1 MNINKKIQPVI
12 TAALVLLAFIGGWSV
27 VMGRSWGNLLI
38 LVAWIGYLVFDRI
51 IDRQEQKES
60 PFHTPLL
67 NSLMLLLAIYGGVL
81 YLGAYFWGAF
91 LLIGALLVFSLEKRL
106 TEGKEALAESFK
118 KNLKNLMIPVFGFL
132 SALVVGMIIM
142 VATGYNPIESYAALF
157 YGGLVKNWSVSVLN
171 ATPLIFTGLSIAFAF
186 QAGLFNIGAEGQYFI
201 GAMVATYLGL
211 YLNLPPIFT
220 ILIVIIVAGSFAAAW
235 NFVPALL
242 KVKTGAHEVITTM
255 MLAHTAKYLSPIFI
269 RAFGGNPSTSNHAYV
284 TDQILD
290 NSFLPKFKTFLPETN
305 YRLHIGILIAIA
317 FAILVY
323 YLLYK
328 TRIGF
333 EIRAVGQNPNA
344 ARAQGISIGKNI
356 FRALLFSGFLAGMSG
371 VVQVLGLDHKLFLN
385 LSGGYGWNGISV
397 ALLASNNPIGVI
409 FTALL
414 WGVLDAGGQYM
425 IRVTDTPN
433 SIVEIIK
440 GIVLF
445 LIVARYIYAYLGNR
459 MKRRRKKKNE
469 ALASMGGN
477 A

>member
-1 MNINKKIQPVI
+1 MAERQIYRPLA
-12 TAALVLLAFIGGWSV
+12 AALLAVMAFLGGWAV
-27 VMGRSWGNLLI
+27 VTGHIWGN
-38 LVAWIGYLVFDRI
+38 GI
-51 IDRQEQKES
+51 IAAATVVHLALSYVEGKRGGTA
-60 PFHTPLL
+60 FHTPLL
-67 NSLMLLLAIYGGVL
+67 TTIMVLLAIYGLVL
-81 YLGAYFWGAF
+81 YLGSYFWGAF
-91 LLIGALLVFSLEKRL
+91 LLIAAVGAYIVEKGLTDGRQELKESLKGSLR
-106 TEGKEALAESFK
+106 
-118 KNLKNLMIPVFGFL
+118 NLMIPFFGLIF
-132 SALVVGMIIM
+132 ALILGMVIMII
-142 VATGYNPIESYAALF
+142 TGYDPIESYGALF
-157 YGGLVKNWSVSVLN
+157 YGGLVRNWSVSVLN

-186 QAGLFNIGAEGQYFI
+186 QAGLFNIGAEGQYYV
-201 GAMVATYLGL
+201 GAMVATFIGL
-211 YLNLPPIFT
+211 YLNLPPLFT
-220 ILIVIIVAGSFAAAW
+220 ILIVILVAGSLAAAW

-242 KVKTGAHEVITTM
+242 KVRTGAHEVITTM
-255 MLAHTAKYLSPIFI
+255 MLAHTARYLSPIFI
-269 RAFGGNPSTSNHAYV
+269 RAFGGDPATSKHAYV
-284 TDQILD
+284 TDPILETSWLPRF
-290 NSFLPKFKTFLPETN
+290 NGFLEKTN
-305 YRLHIGILIAIA
+305 YRMHIGILIAIA
-317 FAILVY
+317 FALFVY
-323 YLLYK
+323 YILFK

-440 GIVLF
+440 GIILF
-445 LIVARYIYAYLGNR
+445 LIVARYIYAYWGNR
-459 MKRRRKKKNE
+459 IKKRRRLKSE
-469 ALASMGGN
+469 AAAAVQGGR